1 MNMFNPR
8 ILFSTVSAVVL
19 LVAATATHAQPTT
32 TVYSVNVVGF
42 QKVNAVS
49 TNSGGLVLVA
59 NPFEKA
65 NPFIDRVVGT
75 GGVAGANAG
84 LADNVQVF
92 NPGIQEFQTYWLFSS
107 ANPAFNRKWR
117 NTTGFATNVYLT
129 PGMGFWYRNRAG
141 TNLPITLV
149 GDVVTDPAITN
160 YIAPGLQI
168 LSYPYSAPIKL
179 GHITLTNGIAGSSV
193 GNADTIQLYDPVTK
207 QFQNYWLFSSA
218 NATFNRK
225 YRNTTGLATNITIQP
240 GQSFWFRSRTNVV
253 MQWVE
258 TIPYNLSN

>member
-1 MNMFNPR
+1 MNKYIQYGLGVFALMS
-8 ILFSTVSAVVL
+8 IT
-19 LVAATATHAQPTT
+19 LVASAQPTT

-49 TNSGGLVLVA
+49 TNSGGIVLVA

-75 GGVAGANAG
+75 GGVAGATAAN
-84 LADNVQVF
+84 ADNVQVYD
-92 NPGIQEFQTYWLFSS
+92 PGIQEFRTYWLFSS
-107 ANPAFNRKWR
+107 ANPAANRKWR
-117 NTTGFATNVYLT
+117 SSSGFATNVYLT

-141 TNLPITLV
+141 TNLPITVV

-160 YIAPGLQI
+160 FVVPGLQI

-179 GHITLTNGIAGSSV
+179 GNITLTNGIAGSTANNS
-193 GNADTIQLYDPVTK
+193 DTIQLYDPVSK
-207 QFQNYWLFSSA
+207 QFQNYWLLA
-218 NATFNRK
+218 NANPAVNRK
-225 YRNTTGLATNITIQP
+225 YRSATGLATNVTIQP
-240 GQSFWFRSRTNVV
+240 GQAFWFNSRTNVV